1 MKRKFDIPD
10 SSTSDQSFLDGQ
22 LLIAM
27 PAMADERFAESVIY
41 LCAHSE
47 DGAMGII
54 LNKRADHI
62 EFAELLDQ
70 LDLLEND
77 SGLARAI
84 TVPADLAVHVGGPV
98 ETGRGFVLH
107 STDYHSD
114 NSTLTIDEDVS
125 LTATVDILRAIACG
139 DGPERAILALGY
151 AGWSA
156 GQLESEIHANGWLN
170 CPATPDIVFG
180 TELEKKYDTAL
191 SSMGVSKAH
200 LVADAG
206 HA

>member
-1 MKRKFDIPD
+1 MKEEIFKK
-10 SSTSDQSFLDGQ
+10 SLKQSGEGYLDGQ

-27 PAMADERFAESVIY
+27 PAMSDERFAESVIY

-62 EFAELLDQ
+62 EFTELLEQ
-70 LDLLEND
+70 LDILEDDENQI
-77 SGLARAI
+77 SGPDNI
-84 TVPADLAVHVGGPV
+84 SVQVGGPV

-114 NSTLTIDEDVS
+114 NSTLNIDEDIS
-125 LTATVDILRAIACG
+125 LTATVDILRAIAQG
-139 DGPERAILALGY
+139 KGPSKAILALGY

-156 GQLESEIHANGWLN
+156 GQLETEIHANGWLN
-170 CPATPDIVFG
+170 CPATAEIVFNK
-180 TELEKKYDTAL
+180 ELEKKYDNAL
-191 SSMGVSKAH
+191 SSIGINKMH

>member
-1 MKRKFDIPD
+1 MSCESEKTGLNL
-10 SSTSDQSFLDGQ
+10 STGGYLDGQ

-27 PAMADERFAESVIY
+27 PVMADERFARSVIY

-62 EFAELLDQ
+62 DFTELLEQ
-70 LDLLEND
+70 LDLLED
-77 SGLARAI
+77 G
-84 TVPADLAVHVGGPV
+84 ADAGPSSRMQDVAVHVGGPV

-107 STDYHSD
+107 STDYYSD
-114 NSTLTIDEDVS
+114 NSTMNIDDDVS
-125 LTATVDILRAIACG
+125 LTATVDILKAIARG
-139 DGPERAILALGY
+139 KGPSRAILALGY
-151 AGWSA
+151 AGWAA
-156 GQLESEIHANGWLN
+156 GQLETEIHSNGWLS
-170 CPATPDIVFG
+170 CPAISEIVFG
-180 TELEKKYDTAL
+180 GNIEKKYDSAL
-191 SSMGVSKAH
+191 SSIGVSTAH